1 MQKLKLSHQLL
12 LLVII
17 PVVFELIIGFM
28 LYSSLQTSGDELK
41 REAHSRLLL
50 KKANA
55 LRSEFLWAY
64 QVGNE
69 FVFSQCTDQNLLN
82 QYFKHVWAATK
93 LISELKEFCRGDEVA
108 SQKVA
113 EIEVLT
119 KRANS
124 NTQKF
129 LPAFKEG
136 NMFAF
141 MQYGGAMKRDAFR
154 AGEILNGMIQTQL
167 QKLDEVAERKSK
179 EREEQGRLVL
189 VLVLATGAVISGI
202 ALSLSLRIS
211 RRFDLLIDNAQRLAA
226 GRELNPPLQGQSELE
241 VLDQEFRRMSQ
252 ELETTLRKQRA
263 IVDYAADVICSLN
276 NALAFSEVSTAALSV
291 WGYDS
296 DELMGKRIA
305 SIVHDDDVERTTKA
319 LEAAQRDS
327 VEPQDSFENR
337 VVRKDGTL
345 IDTRWSVRYVE
356 QEKTLVCVAHDIS
369 QRKQLER
376 MKQEFVAI
384 VSHDLRSPLTSINMR
399 LGTLAGGMHGDL
411 PEAALRIISTIEGS
425 VARLIGLINDLLDV
439 EKLESG
445 AWDMRFEEKS
455 ILHTIEIAADSL
467 LALADKK
474 RVEVDL
480 PCTDEKVSADHER
493 LTQVISN
500 LVSNAIKFSPEG
512 GRVIVS
518 HEIADGWLVV
528 RVSDNGPG
536 ILEEERTLVFD
547 RFRQSKRDRDKKTGS
562 GLGLAICAAII
573 KEHGGTIGVDSNN
586 GNGSTFWFRIPL
598 HRSGEHVGV

>member
-1 MQKLKLSHQLL
+1 
-12 LLVII
+12 
-17 PVVFELIIGFM
+17 
-28 LYSSLQTSGDELK
+28 
-41 REAHSRLLL
+41 
-50 KKANA
+50 
-55 LRSEFLWAY
+55 
-64 QVGNE
+64 
-69 FVFSQCTDQNLLN
+69 
-82 QYFKHVWAATK
+82 
-93 LISELKEFCRGDEVA
+93 
-108 SQKVA
+108 
-113 EIEVLT
+113 
-119 KRANS
+119 
-124 NTQKF
+124 
-129 LPAFKEG
+129 
-136 NMFAF
+136 
-141 MQYGGAMKRDAFR
+141 
-154 AGEILNGMIQTQL
+154 
-167 QKLDEVAERKSK
+167 
-179 EREEQGRLVL
+179 
-189 VLVLATGAVISGI
+189 
-202 ALSLSLRIS
+202 
-211 RRFDLLIDNAQRLAA
+211 
-226 GRELNPPLQGQSELE
+226 
-241 VLDQEFRRMSQ
+241 
-252 ELETTLRKQRA
+252 
-263 IVDYAADVICSLN
+263 
-276 NALAFSEVSTAALSV
+276 
-291 WGYDS
+291 
-296 DELMGKRIA
+296 MGKRIA

-480 PCTDEKVSADHER
+480 PSTDEKVSADHER